1 MLNSYIVIDCKR
13 FPYEGTEGELR
24 FIAFVLF
31 RTEDGTITESK
42 YQLYLPPRDK
52 KRVKV
57 TLKVQEGLNAFKI
70 LIVQSPDWEV
80 DFKFLEYWEDAGQL

>member
-1 MLNSYIVIDCKR
+1 
-13 FPYEGTEGELR
+13 
-24 FIAFVLF
+24 
-31 RTEDGTITESK
+31 
-42 YQLYLPPRDK
+42 
-52 KRVKV
+52 VKV